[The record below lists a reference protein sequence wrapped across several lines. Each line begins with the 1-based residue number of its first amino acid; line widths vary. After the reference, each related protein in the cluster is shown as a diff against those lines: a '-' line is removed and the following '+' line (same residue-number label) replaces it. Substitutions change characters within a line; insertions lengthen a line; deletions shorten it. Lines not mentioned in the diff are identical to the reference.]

1 LKVIAAE
8 RVLFLPVLTRASE
21 NHEETQGKEKQ
32 GLRSNHFW
40 SHAQLLGYAVSK
52 HGVSSWL
59 KVAKTIRPSGRFE
72 QKGEGSGL
80 N

>member
-1 LKVIAAE
+1 MEAQGGGSYVKKLRGSVAV
-8 RVLFLPVLTRASE
+8 RV
-21 NHEETQGKEKQ
+21 
-32 GLRSNHFW
+32 RS
-40 SHAQLLGYAVSK
+40 VK